1 MVKCPRQYGGFAM
14 ANSGSIFPA
23 IIRAEYQGGNA
34 FPAFAS
40 DIDRATRQ
48 AREKFD
54 SSFASIKSTVENAL
68 GKAGASIGN
77 LDLGVKQSNEAAAAA
92 QRRADALREIA
103 RAARA
108 AADAERNVPAL
119 EIQAKAASA
128 AAIEARQFAK
138 DAAQQTL
145 ALDRLQVELD
155 HAAASTRKF
164 STAQSGAS
172 FASAASRQA
181 YVGVGQQLHDL
192 VISIGSGQRASTV
205 LAQQLPQLAFAMSG
219 VGGAA
224 GRVATILSGPWGIAL
239 AAGAFALGPLIDG
252 LFKTAKAAD
261 DVRFATNALGDAQ
274 SILGNVL
281 DIATGKITTQSG
293 ALLGL
298 AKAQLLV
305 ARVQAQTRAAD
316 ARRGVQDIQYRETQF
331 SGGLGGGFSLKRRPV
346 DARDA
351 ISKDVL
357 AGTLDSSTA
366 VERLENLRRIGKL
379 TDDQF
384 AAAATSVAN
393 LGVELQNVKVF
404 DEAEK
409 LLNRTGGR
417 SILKPTKKTGSTR
430 KTGSDKSAALAEFG
444 EDVGS
449 KIANIADRFGDAPSA
464 VARMNAAL
472 RELDDV
478 QSDLERRKPPKLDT
492 LLAQLSEARSIVG
505 NSLSTAFDKLIEKE
519 QDRARIADL
528 IAQGRE
534 REAMIAEKLASL
546 GDIAVAAQVDQLREQ
561 VKVAQEILATEDAT
575 AGERAK
581 ATGELEKANAQLAK
595 IEPLAK
601 RQAEWAERT
610 TDAQIKSVEAARR
623 YAEQVERLQS
633 VISSTREGLVDLF
646 SGGKAGDFI
655 SNLKR
660 DLVRLQAET
669 TVESIFGDSLRQL
682 ERQARRNDPLNKEIA
697 NFTDEAAKGSQ
708 AIAEHA
714 AALSDA
720 TARIKGIANDNPAPV
735 DQGGTIVVN
744 GARNLP
750 VQLSQGSVNAFARS
764 ISQSIVNPALQ
775 HLDQLLG
782 VDFFAVMSSVL
793 SGVLEGYLRAGKV
806 GGAIG
811 GVKGIVDKL
820 GEATKGQG
828 KTGKALAEVSQKLG
842 TALSGAQTGDTTAQL
857 LRSIGIKTSRTG
869 GQIGG
874 AIGSLVPIP
883 GGEIIGSII
892 GSVVGGLFK
901 KTKRG
906 STTISNVDSDLAFS
920 GSGSLKNGV
929 LGLGGNV
936 QSSIAN
942 IIESLGGTAGAF
954 SVSVGQRGKKFVVDP
969 SGRGRTKGSGV
980 LKFKDEADAVRAAI
994 LDAIQDGAVQGI
1006 REGAQRLLRA
1016 GTDLDKALQKAT
1028 KFQSIFDRLD
1038 AIKDPVGAALRSLN
1052 REFSGLRQIAIEA
1065 GEGLVELEELYGLE
1079 RARVIEET
1087 SAQLTSTLR
1096 ELLAD
1101 LKTGDNGLDLRTR
1114 LSNALAVY
1122 NPLAETIR
1130 SGGTVDADKFADIAR
1145 TVLDLQR
1152 QIDGS
1157 QSGYFSRFNEITGLT
1172 ETALARQQAAIAAAT
1187 GSGSPFSSNVPSN
1200 DNVVSAIGGQTA
1212 ALLSGLGSRLDAINT
1227 NIGNLSLISQPF
1239 AVNGGAA
1246 YKIDGATYF

>member
-1 MVKCPRQYGGFAM
+1 M

-48 AREKFD
+48 AKEKFD

-92 QRRADALREIA
+92 QRRADALREVA

-108 AADAERNVPAL
+108 AADAERDVPAL
-119 EIQAKAASA
+119 QIQAKAAAA

-138 DAAQQTL
+138 DAAQQAL

-155 HAAASTRKF
+155 QAAASTRKF

-172 FASAASRQA
+172 FATAASRQA
-181 YVGVGQQLHDL
+181 YVGVGQQLQDL

-252 LFKTAKAAD
+252 LFKTEKAAD

-316 ARRGVQDIQYRETQF
+316 ARRGVQDIQIRESTL
-331 SGGLGGGFSLKRRPV
+331 SGGLGGGFSFKRRGI
-346 DARDA
+346 DARDT
-351 ISKDVL
+351 ISKEVL

-409 LLNRTGGR
+409 LLNRTGGK

-430 KTGSDKSAALAEFG
+430 KTGADKSAALGEFAEDAG
-444 EDVGS
+444 N

-519 QDRARIADL
+519 SERAHIANL

-546 GDIAVAAQVDQLREQ
+546 GDIAVSAQVDQLREQ

-610 TDAQIKSVEAARR
+610 TDAQIKSAEAARR

-646 SGGKAGDFI
+646 SGGKAGNFI
-655 SNLKR
+655 ANLKR

-669 TVESIFGDSLRQL
+669 TVESVFGDSLRQI

-697 NFTDEAAKGSQ
+697 NFTDEVATGSQ

-714 AALSDA
+714 AALADA
-720 TARIKGIANDNPAPV
+720 TARIKGIANDNPSPV

-750 VQLSQGSVNAFARS
+750 VQLSQNSVNAFARS

-782 VDFFAVMSSVL
+782 VNFFAGMSSVL

-820 GEATKGQG
+820 GEASKGQG

-906 STTISNVDSDLAFS
+906 STTISNVDIRALHS
-920 GSGSLKNGV
+920 SL
-929 LGLGGNV
+929 
-936 QSSIAN
+936 
-942 IIESLGGTAGAF
+942 
-954 SVSVGQRGKKFVVDP
+954 
-969 SGRGRTKGSGV
+969 
-980 LKFKDEADAVRAAI
+980 
-994 LDAIQDGAVQGI
+994 
-1006 REGAQRLLRA
+1006 
-1016 GTDLDKALQKAT
+1016 
-1028 KFQSIFDRLD
+1028 
-1038 AIKDPVGAALRSLN
+1038 
-1052 REFSGLRQIAIEA
+1052 
-1065 GEGLVELEELYGLE
+1065 
-1079 RARVIEET
+1079 
-1087 SAQLTSTLR
+1087 
-1096 ELLAD
+1096 
-1101 LKTGDNGLDLRTR
+1101 
-1114 LSNALAVY
+1114 
-1122 NPLAETIR
+1122 
-1130 SGGTVDADKFADIAR
+1130 
-1145 TVLDLQR
+1145 
-1152 QIDGS
+1152 
-1157 QSGYFSRFNEITGLT
+1157 
-1172 ETALARQQAAIAAAT
+1172 
-1187 GSGSPFSSNVPSN
+1187 
-1200 DNVVSAIGGQTA
+1200 
-1212 ALLSGLGSRLDAINT
+1212 
-1227 NIGNLSLISQPF
+1227 
-1239 AVNGGAA
+1239 
-1246 YKIDGATYF
+1246 